1 MRLLVFCPISR
12 LCARCSTGAESLVPG
27 STIFALS
34 SGQGRCAI
42 AVIRTSGPA
51 SGLALRSLTALRE
64 PPPARSACLRLLRH
78 PCSGEP
84 LDRSLV
90 LWFPGEGSD
99 PGAHGVCVR
108 VSVNLRQSARVLPIV
123 LTMLF
128 AIQGPQSFTGEDC
141 MELHVHGG
149 PAVVSGVLQALG
161 EALLSDT
168 VPRGD

>member
-1 MRLLVFCPISR
+1 MRLLVSSPISR
-12 LCARCSTGAESLVPG
+12 LCARCSTGAGSLVPG

-90 LWFPGEGSD
+90 LWFPGEGPD
-99 PGAHGVCVR
+99 PGAHGARVQVSVFPGSQPRSCPSPDSAFFFFFFKMLYKAPR
-108 VSVNLRQSARVLPIV
+108 VSRVRTAWSCTYTEVLRWSAASCR
-123 LTMLF
+123 
-128 AIQGPQSFTGEDC
+128 
-141 MELHVHGG
+141 HW
-149 PAVVSGVLQALG
+149 VSLC
-161 EALLSDT
+161 
-168 VPRGD
+168 